1 MVMRLLKLASRMT
14 SLMAESGYRQLVQS
28 QTLQVWAVVLVV
40 LIAAATADHTEW
52 RDMVELVAEPADMKS
67 MRSCKS
73 LVVVG
78 SCGHSRCEAGRM
90 NQVVVEVDQC
100 CQVVAA
106 ACRTQSL
113 ELVHHKMLVEVDSA
127 CHAHKGHVDDD
138 SKANMRG
145 VAAECALG

>member
-1 MVMRLLKLASRMT
+1 MVD
-14 SLMAESGYRQLVQS
+14 SGYRWRAQS
-28 QTLQVWAVVLVV
+28 QTLQVWAVALVV
-40 LIAAATADHTEW
+40 LIAAVTADHTVW

-67 MRSCKS
+67 MKSCKS

-90 NQVVVEVDQC
+90 SQVAVEVGQC

-113 ELVHHKMLVEVDSA
+113 ALAHRRMLVVEGSA
-127 CHAHKGHVDDD
+127 CHEHKGHVDDD

-145 VAAECALG
+145 VVAECALG